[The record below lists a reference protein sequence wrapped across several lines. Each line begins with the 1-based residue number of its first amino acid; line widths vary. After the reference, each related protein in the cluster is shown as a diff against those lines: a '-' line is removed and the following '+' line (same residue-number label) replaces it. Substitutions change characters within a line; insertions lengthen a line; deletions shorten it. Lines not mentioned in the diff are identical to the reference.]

1 MVDIRSG
8 KMAGRDEGRTGA
20 GCALKVLHV
29 IPSVSLKHGGPSYA
43 IKAYAKALKLQ
54 GVETVVVTTDDDG
67 DGARF
72 DVPLGVVI
80 ERDGIRHLFF
90 RRNIFAY
97 KISFSLHRW
106 LDRHVR
112 EFDLVHIHALFSF
125 SSFAAARA
133 SRKRGVPYIV
143 RPLGVLSRWGIENRR
158 PLLKRFWLRF
168 IELPLLRSAAAV
180 HYTTEAERNE
190 ACAVHPA
197 LAAVPSFVVPIPVE
211 APISPGEAGDF
222 VRLFPKAKGKKLVL
236 FLSRLDAKKGL
247 DLLLHAFR
255 DVKEAEPESL
265 LVIAGSGE
273 KRYTEPIHRLAD
285 QLRIAE
291 DILWTGHLGPAEKS
305 AAFAAATVF
314 VLPSHSEN
322 FGIVAAEAL
331 AAGVPTVL
339 SDQVAIARDV
349 AAANAAVVVSR
360 NSPELS
366 AAIVQL
372 LGNDQMRN
380 ELSKRGAAAAQQF
393 FSPQST
399 GMLLR
404 SEYTRILERP
414 RK

>member
-1 MVDIRSG
+1 
-8 KMAGRDEGRTGA
+8 MAGRDEDRTGA
-20 GCALKVLHV
+20 DCALKVLHV

-43 IKAYAKALKLQ
+43 IKAYANALKSQ
-54 GVETVVVTTDDDG
+54 GVETLVVTTDDDG
-67 DGARF
+67 DGVRF
-72 DVPLGVVI
+72 DVPLGAVI
-80 ERDGIRHLFF
+80 KRDGNSHIFF
-90 RRNIFAY
+90 HCNIFAY
-97 KISFSLHRW
+97 KISFSLRRW

-112 EFDLVHIHALFSF
+112 EFDMVHIHALFSF

-143 RPLGVLSRWGIENRR
+143 RPLGVLSRWGIKNRR

-168 IELPLLRSAAAV
+168 IELPLLRSAAAI
-180 HYTTEAERNE
+180 HYTTEAERDE
-190 ACAVHPA
+190 ANAIHPA
-197 LAAVPSFVVPIPVE
+197 LAELPSFVVPIPVE
-211 APISPGEAGDF
+211 LPINRGAAGDF
-222 VRLFPKAKGKKLVL
+222 VRLFPKAGGKKLVL

-247 DLLLHAFR
+247 DLLLQAFQE
-255 DVKEAEPESL
+255 VKEVEPESL

-273 KRYTEPIHRLAD
+273 KRYTESLHRLAE

-339 SDQVAIARDV
+339 SDQVAIARDL

-360 NSPELS
+360 NPRELG

-372 LGNDQMRN
+372 LRNDQIRN
-380 ELSKRGAAAAQQF
+380 ELSKRGAAAALQF

-399 GMLLR
+399 GRLLQ
-404 SEYTRILERP
+404 SEYTRILERRP
-414 RK
+414 K